1 MPASP
6 EVIIVGGG
14 VIGCGIAYELAKRKV
29 NVLLL
34 EQRQL
39 GSGATHASA
48 GMLAPLSDSMCDPA
62 LIELGFSSF
71 AIYKPFLEE
80 AEESARLSAECM
92 PSGILRIAMTADEE
106 RHLRALADFGNERGL
121 RVEWVTAKQA
131 QSIEPLLSPGIR
143 GAAYSPG
150 EPQLSPSRLVET
162 LRRAAVA
169 RGAAVREETPVTGLV
184 KRGATVTG
192 VRTPQETLSAQTVVL
207 ATGAWGRTASQWLG
221 YDVPVA
227 PVRGQVV
234 YVNRLARPLA
244 HTVMHAESYAVP
256 KGDGLSLV
264 GTTLEHDAGYAQHVT
279 VAGVAKMLTDIQAL
293 LPSVGATTVN
303 HTRAG
308 LRPRNVADDLPILGL
323 APGNDGVVLA
333 LGHYRSGIL
342 LTPITARM
350 IADVVTTGKTRG
362 GLGKFNAARLSRAK
376 GAASRRD

>member
-1 MPASP
+1 MQTSP

-14 VIGCGIAYELAKRKV
+14 VIGCGIAYELARRKV
-29 NVLLL
+29 RVQLL

-62 LIELGFSSF
+62 LIDLGFSSF

-80 AEESARLSAECM
+80 AEEIARLSAECM
-92 PSGILRIAMTADEE
+92 PSGILRVAKSEEEE

-131 QSIEPLLSPGIR
+131 QSLEPLLSPAIR

-150 EPQLSPSRLVET
+150 EPQLSPSRLIEV
-162 LRRAAVA
+162 LRRAAIA
-169 RGAAVREETPVTGLV
+169 RGATVREETPVTGLV
-184 KRGATVTG
+184 KRGAKVTG
-192 VRTPQETLSAQTVVL
+192 VRTPQETLSAEIVVL
-207 ATGAWGRTASQWLG
+207 ATGAWGRAASQWLG

-234 YVNRLARPLA
+234 YVNRLARPLS
-244 HTVMHAESYAVP
+244 HTVLHAEAYAVP
-256 KGDGLSLV
+256 KGDGLSLI
-264 GTTLEHDAGYAQHVT
+264 GTTLEHDAGYEQQVT
-279 VAGVAKMLTDIQAL
+279 AAGMAKMLTNIQAL

-303 HTRAG
+303 HSRAG
-308 LRPRNVADDLPILGL
+308 LRPRNIADDLPILGR
-323 APGNDGVVLA
+323 APGNDAVVLA

-350 IADVVTTGKTRG
+350 IADVVTTGKTKG
-362 GLGKFNAARLSRAK
+362 GLGKFSAARLARA
-376 GAASRRD
+376 